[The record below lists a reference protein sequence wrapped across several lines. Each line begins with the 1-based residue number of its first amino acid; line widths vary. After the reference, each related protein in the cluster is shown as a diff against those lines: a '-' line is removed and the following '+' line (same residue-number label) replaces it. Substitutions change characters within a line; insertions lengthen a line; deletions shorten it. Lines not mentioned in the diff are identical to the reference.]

1 MSTFGRKEDA
11 RWLRR
16 RYHETGDRTY
26 LRRAEETEAWL
37 KEPEQTATI
46 LQFPGRRA
54 R

>member
-1 MSTFGRKEDA
+1 MSTFGREEDA
-11 RWLRR
+11 RWFRQ

-26 LRRAEETEAWL
+26 LQRAEETETWL

-46 LQFPGRRA
+46 LQFRSRRA